1 MWKTERAYWST
12 DLKVFLLTFEERY
25 SDTLRINLQENN
37 EMRLL
42 KDIAQEKLGLALLP
56 KKISSYFIMKLSKFK
71 EKKPEW
77 TFYST
82 ENELPSLINM
92 HLHQVILCVCNILS
106 LSFSLK
112 IILYILFTKY
122 FSTSSPML
130 ILFVVWGFVIFW
142 FYNGHPSG

>member
-56 KKISSYFIMKLSKFK
+56 KKKF
-71 EKKPEW
+71 PPV
-77 TFYST
+77 
-82 ENELPSLINM
+82 LL
-92 HLHQVILCVCNILS
+92 
-106 LSFSLK
+106 
-112 IILYILFTKY
+112 
-122 FSTSSPML
+122 
-130 ILFVVWGFVIFW
+130 
-142 FYNGHPSG
+142 

>member
-71 EKKPEW
+71 GKK
-77 TFYST
+77 T
-82 ENELPSLINM
+82 
-92 HLHQVILCVCNILS
+92 
-106 LSFSLK
+106 
-112 IILYILFTKY
+112 
-122 FSTSSPML
+122 
-130 ILFVVWGFVIFW
+130 
-142 FYNGHPSG
+142 

>member
-56 KKISSYFIMKLSKFK
+56 KKISSYFIMKLSKYS
-71 EKKPEW
+71 EKKK
-77 TFYST
+77 TKNL
-82 ENELPSLINM
+82 NEHFSQLKMSS
-92 HLHQVILCVCNILS
+92 HL
-106 LSFSLK
+106 
-112 IILYILFTKY
+112 
-122 FSTSSPML
+122 
-130 ILFVVWGFVIFW
+130 
-142 FYNGHPSG
+142 